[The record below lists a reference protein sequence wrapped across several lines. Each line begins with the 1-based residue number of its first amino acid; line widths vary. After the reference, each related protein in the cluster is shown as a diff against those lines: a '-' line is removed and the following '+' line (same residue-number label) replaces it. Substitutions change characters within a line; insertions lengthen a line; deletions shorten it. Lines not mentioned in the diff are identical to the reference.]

1 MNEKTYK
8 PNNVSYDYVDMINEL
23 ESEADI
29 GALCGA
35 DAIQVLRG
43 EPIDVGD
50 GNLYHPIV
58 VWCYDDEDMIT
69 MTKVTAMDT
78 EDDAEEKRDIL
89 RWYNEVK
96 DDLEELL
103 IDDVLSEMKK
113 WNSVI

>member
-1 MNEKTYK
+1 
-8 PNNVSYDYVDMINEL
+8 
-23 ESEADI
+23 
-29 GALCGA
+29 
-35 DAIQVLRG
+35 
-43 EPIDVGD
+43 
-50 GNLYHPIV
+50 
-58 VWCYDDEDMIT
+58 
-69 MTKVTAMDT
+69 MDT